1 MTAAML
7 PQSAGAAAA
16 PTPEP
21 MAVETAVKLSE
32 TLTDRLGTKAAGAYY
47 DSTAGKLVVNTTD
60 QAQEDAIRA
69 AGAEPRT
76 VKFSQEQLDA
86 AQRVLDAK
94 AAIPGTAWGSDPRT
108 NKLVV
113 TADETVTAA
122 SLDRLKAVAEPYGD
136 MVVVERTQDKLAP
149 MLMGGDAVY
158 SSIASTVVGRCS
170 LGFNVKRFGKPD
182 AFLTAGH
189 CGKVIKSWSRSEESG
204 EEMARVP
211 EGGSSYPGT
220 DYAIAEY
227 NELAPPHPSEVNLYD
242 GDEQV
247 ITQARAAIIGEP
259 VRASGASTGLG
270 TGVVLGTN
278 FTANYPDGQVTH
290 LIRTSVCRQAGDSG
304 GPLFFGHSALGIMSG
319 GSGTCTVGLGQ
330 SYYQPVLAAL
340 AAYGATIT
348 S

>member
-1 MTAAML
+1 
-7 PQSAGAAAA
+7 
-16 PTPEP
+16 

-32 TLTDRLGTKAAGAYY
+32 TITGRLGTKAAGAYY

-60 QAQEDAIRA
+60 QAEEGAIRA

-94 AAIPGTAWGSDPRT
+94 AAIPGTAWGPDLKT

-122 SLDRLKAVAEPYGD
+122 SLDRLKAVAKPYGD
-136 MVVVERTQDKLAP
+136 MVVVERTQGKLAT
-149 MLMGGDAVY
+149 MLIGGDAIY
-158 SSIASTVVGRCS
+158 GSFSSSFRARCS

-189 CGKVIKSWSRSEESG
+189 CASKIKSWALSDGGDEV
-204 EEMARVP
+204 ARVP
-211 EGGSSYPGT
+211 DGGSSYPGT

-227 NELAPPHPSEVNLYD
+227 NGLIGAHPSAVNLYD
-242 GDEQV
+242 GDEQE

-259 VRASGASTGLG
+259 VRASGSSTGLG
-270 TGVVLGTN
+270 TGLVLGTN

-290 LIRTSVCRQAGDSG
+290 LVRTTVCRQAGDSG
-304 GPLFFGHSALGIMSG
+304 GSLFSGPSALGIMSG

-330 SYYQPVLAAL
+330 SYFQPVLAAL